1 MSKTLCR
8 PGYSTTFGL
17 IDSMGD
23 DDTRT
28 PPASAGVLR
37 LILDALEEAKAVDI
51 CQLDVRKLTDITDFM
66 VIASGTSHRHVHA
79 MAERVLEAARQQQL
93 RPIGIE
99 GEVENDWILIDYAD
113 VVVHV
118 MMPQVREFYSLER
131 LWNDH
136 LGEAVQHRRDT
147 LSDS

>member
-1 MSKTLCR
+1 MC
-8 PGYSTTFGL
+8 
-17 IDSMGD
+17 D

-28 PPASAGVLR
+28 PPASTGVLC

-79 MAERVLEAARQQQL
+79 TAERVREAARQQQL

-99 GEVENDWILIDYAD
+99 GEAENDWILIDYAD

-136 LGEAVQHRRDT
+136 LGEAVQYRRDKF
-147 LSDS
+147 SDS

>member
-1 MSKTLCR
+1 
-8 PGYSTTFGL
+8 
-17 IDSMGD
+17 MGD
-23 DDTRT
+23 DDNRT

-79 MAERVLEAARQQQL
+79 MAERVREAARQQQL
-93 RPIGIE
+93 RPIGVE
-99 GEVENDWILIDYAD
+99 GEAENDWILIDYAD

-136 LGEAVQHRRDT
+136 LSEAVRHRRDKF
-147 LSDS
+147 SDS

>member
-1 MSKTLCR
+1 
-8 PGYSTTFGL
+8 
-17 IDSMGD
+17 MGD
-23 DDTRT
+23 DDIRT

-79 MAERVLEAARQQQL
+79 MAERVREAARQQQV

-99 GEVENDWILIDYAD
+99 GEAENDWILIDYAD

-131 LWNDH
+131 LWNNY
-136 LGEAVQHRRDT
+136 LGEAVQHRRDKF
-147 LSDS
+147 SDS

>member
-1 MSKTLCR
+1 
-8 PGYSTTFGL
+8 
-17 IDSMGD
+17 MGD

-66 VIASGTSHRHVHA
+66 GIASGTSHRHVHA
-79 MAERVLEAARQQQL
+79 MAERVREAARQQQL
-93 RPIGIE
+93 LPIGVE
-99 GEVENDWILIDYAD
+99 GEAENDWILIDYAD

-118 MMPQVREFYSLER
+118 MMPQAREFYSLER

-136 LGEAVQHRRDT
+136 LGDAVQHRRDT

>member
-1 MSKTLCR
+1 MDDND
-8 PGYSTTFGL
+8 TF
-17 IDSMGD
+17 
-23 DDTRT
+23 TA
-28 PPASAGVLR
+28 PASVGVLR

-79 MAERVLEAARQQQL
+79 MAERVREAARQQQL
-93 RPIGIE
+93 RPVGIE
-99 GEVENDWILIDYAD
+99 GEAENDWILIDYAD

-136 LGEAVQHRRDT
+136 LGEAVQRRRDKF
-147 LSDS
+147 SSS

>member
-1 MSKTLCR
+1 MC
-8 PGYSTTFGL
+8 
-17 IDSMGD
+17 D

-79 MAERVLEAARQQQL
+79 MAERVREAARQKQL

-99 GEVENDWILIDYAD
+99 GEAENDWILIDHAE

-136 LGEAVQHRRDT
+136 LGEAVQHRRDKF
-147 LSDS
+147 SDS

>member
-1 MSKTLCR
+1 
-8 PGYSTTFGL
+8 
-17 IDSMGD
+17 MGD
-23 DDTRT
+23 DGSRT
-28 PPASAGVLR
+28 PHASGGVLR

-79 MAERVLEAARQQQL
+79 MAERVREAARQQQL

-99 GEVENDWILIDYAD
+99 GEAENDWILIDYAD

-136 LGEAVQHRRDT
+136 LGEVVQRRRDKF
-147 LSDS
+147 SDS

>member
-1 MSKTLCR
+1 
-8 PGYSTTFGL
+8 
-17 IDSMGD
+17 MGD
-23 DDTRT
+23 DDTRM
-28 PPASAGVLR
+28 PPASADVLR

-79 MAERVLEAARQQQL
+79 MAERVREAARQQQL

-99 GEVENDWILIDYAD
+99 GEAENDWILIDYAE

-118 MMPQVREFYSLER
+118 MMPQEM
-131 LWNDH
+131 
-136 LGEAVQHRRDT
+136 G
-147 LSDS
+147 

>member
-1 MSKTLCR
+1 
-8 PGYSTTFGL
+8 
-17 IDSMGD
+17 MGD
-23 DDTRT
+23 DDTRAS
-28 PPASAGVLR
+28 PAPEGVLR
-37 LILDALEEAKAVDI
+37 LILHVLEEAKAVDI

-79 MAERVLEAARQQQL
+79 MAERVREAARQQQL

-99 GEVENDWILIDYAD
+99 GEAENDWILIDYAD

-136 LGEAVQHRRDT
+136 LGEAVQHRRDKF
-147 LSDS
+147 SDS

>member
-1 MSKTLCR
+1 MSKTLYR
-8 PGYSTTFGL
+8 PACSPTFGP
-17 IDSMGD
+17 INSMGN
-23 DDTRT
+23 DDTRL
-28 PPASAGVLR
+28 PPASAGILR
-37 LILDALEEAKAVDI
+37 LILDALDEAKAEDI
-51 CQLDVRKLTDITDFM
+51 RQLDVRKLTDITDFM

-79 MAERVLEAARQQQL
+79 MAERVRDVASRIRL

-99 GEVENDWILIDYAD
+99 GEAENDWILMDYAD
-113 VVVHV
+113 VVVHL

-136 LGEAVQHRRDT
+136 LGEVVQHRRDM

>member
-1 MSKTLCR
+1 
-8 PGYSTTFGL
+8 
-17 IDSMGD
+17 MGD
-23 DDTRT
+23 DDTRM
-28 PPASAGVLR
+28 PPAPAGVLR
-37 LILDALEEAKAVDI
+37 LILDALEEVKAVDI

-79 MAERVLEAARQQQL
+79 MAERVREAAHQRQL

-99 GEVENDWILIDYAD
+99 GEAENDWILIDYAD

-136 LGEAVQHRRDT
+136 LGEAVQHRRDKFP
-147 LSDS
+147 DS

>member
-1 MSKTLCR
+1 MC
-8 PGYSTTFGL
+8 
-17 IDSMGD
+17 D

-28 PPASAGVLR
+28 PPASVGVLR

-79 MAERVLEAARQQQL
+79 MAERVREAARQQQL
-93 RPIGIE
+93 HPIGVE

-136 LGEAVQHRRDT
+136 LGEAVQHRRDKF
-147 LSDS
+147 SDS

>member
-1 MSKTLCR
+1 
-8 PGYSTTFGL
+8 
-17 IDSMGD
+17 MGD
-23 DDTRT
+23 DGTRK
-28 PPASAGVLR
+28 PPPTEGVLG
-37 LILDALEEAKAVDI
+37 LILEALDEAKAQDI
-51 CQLDVRKLTDITDFM
+51 RQLAVRKLTDITDFM

-79 MAERVLEAARQQQL
+79 MAERVREAACQKRL

-99 GEVENDWILIDYAD
+99 GEAENDWILMDYAD
-113 VVVHV
+113 VVVHL

>member
-1 MSKTLCR
+1 
-8 PGYSTTFGL
+8 
-17 IDSMGD
+17 MGD

-28 PPASAGVLR
+28 PLVSAGVLR

-79 MAERVLEAARQQQL
+79 MAERVREAARQKQL

-118 MMPQVREFYSLER
+118 MMPQAREFYSLER

-136 LGEAVQHRRDT
+136 LREVVQHRRDKF
-147 LSDS
+147 SDS

>member
-1 MSKTLCR
+1 
-8 PGYSTTFGL
+8 
-17 IDSMGD
+17 MGD

-37 LILDALEEAKAVDI
+37 LILEALEEAKAVDI

-79 MAERVLEAARQQQL
+79 MAERVREAARQKQV

-99 GEVENDWILIDYAD
+99 GEIENDWILMDYAD

-118 MMPQVREFYSLER
+118 MMPQMREFYSLER

-136 LGEAVQHRRDT
+136 LGEAVQHRRDKF
-147 LSDS
+147 SDS

>member
-1 MSKTLCR
+1 
-8 PGYSTTFGL
+8 
-17 IDSMGD
+17 MGD
-23 DDTRT
+23 DDTRM

-79 MAERVLEAARQQQL
+79 MAERVREATLQQQL

-99 GEVENDWILIDYAD
+99 GEAENDWILIDYAD

-136 LGEAVQHRRDT
+136 LGEAVQHRRDKF
-147 LSDS
+147 SDS